1 MTGEVYISG
10 IYQVGEIGDKLGAST
25 KWAGAE
31 WPKASFKLPRK
42 PKEASAA
49 IQHSASGHKLDHSQY
64 PEAVAVWNEKAFA
77 RIRDFAW
84 VSGFLTVKEKVA
96 DVLQQFDLGGG
107 ELVPVP
113 LYKADRVT
121 PWPEPFYY
129 INYGG
134 PKDTFVPEQSPAARF
149 FATDEENSI
158 DFFEVPFGFKDDG
171 VALNDAAL
179 ISADIWMERHVYGK
193 LFLNGALVDALHAAK
208 IDVDLRLKKCRI
220 VGG

>member
-25 KWAGAE
+25 KWKGAE
-31 WPKASFKLPRK
+31 WPEESFKLPRK

-49 IQHSASGHKLDHSQY
+49 IQHCASGHKLDYSQY
-64 PEAVAVWNEKAFA
+64 PEAVAIWNEKAFA
-77 RIRDFAW
+77 KIRDFAW

-96 DVLQQFDLGGG
+96 DVLRQFDLGGG

-113 LYKADRVT
+113 LFKADRVT

-134 PKDTFVPEQSPAARF
+134 PKDTSVPDESPDAKLHIERQPPKKS
-149 FATDEENSI
+149 TYH
-158 DFFEVPFGFKDDG
+158 VPFGFSDDG
-171 VALNDAAL
+171 VALSTAAL
-179 ISADIWMERHVYGK
+179 NGADIWMERHVYGK
-193 LFLNGALVDALHAAK
+193 LFLSGALVDALHAAQ
-208 IDVDLRLKKCRI
+208 IDVDLRLAKCR
-220 VGG
+220 VV